1 MEMKSVWK
9 YRPEDY
15 EYLKKYFD
23 EDFLNSD
30 ANILDAIDDKI
41 LEVGFDEKWF
51 YNAEGHKLQEI
62 YDNIY
67 DMN

>member
-1 MEMKSVWK
+1 MKSVWK
-9 YRPEDY
+9 YKPEDF

-30 ANILDAIDDKI
+30 ANILDALDDKI
-41 LEVGFDEKWF
+41 LEVGFDDKMEF
-51 YNAEGHKLQEI
+51 YNEEGHKLQKI

>member
-1 MEMKSVWK
+1 MKYLK
-9 YRPEDY
+9 EDY

-23 EDFLNSD
+23 ADFLNSVKSRKE
-30 ANILDAIDDKI
+30 LLLELDDKI
-41 LEVGFDEKWF
+41 LEVGFDDKMEF
-51 YNAEGHKLQEI
+51 YNEEGHKLQEI

>member
-1 MEMKSVWK
+1 MKYLK
-9 YRPEDY
+9 EDY

-30 ANILDAIDDKI
+30 ANILDALYDTIM
-41 LEVGFDEKWF
+41 EVGFDDKMEF

-62 YDNIY
+62 YDNIC